1 MSANLNEA
9 VSEKEA
15 VRQEEPT
22 MCKKREILGHAI
34 GALGHDAMG
43 NLQGTWLVPFMT
55 DIKMC
60 IRDRY

>member
-1 MSANLNEA
+1 MMSANLNEA

-43 NLQGTWLVPFMT
+43 ICRGSA
-55 DIKMC
+55 I
-60 IRDRY
+60 